1 MAEVATEPAWLSER
15 RQQGRL
21 SRAEPAPPR
30 PEGEGLGIHRPL
42 RARARLLRG
51 RPTPRPTIERRR
63 GRDACCRWPR
73 RVESP
78 RRAARG
84 AARLAGPGRGPLRR
98 PQRGGLA
105 RRRARPRARAASGST
120 EPIRIEVPLDAR
132 RRRGR
137 LAHPDRAR
145 GGRRGRG
152 LGALVLARRR
162 GRRAAQ
168 LGGRAAA
175 SARRA
180 TLRYVSTQDISEKAW
195 IFATQ
200 RAEVERDG
208 RLDWAALGFGSARG
222 KVRMETKLAGPGSE
236 ARVTGGY
243 AGGARPA
250 PRLRH
255 DPGAR
260 GAEHQLRPRL
270 PRRPR
275 RRLDR
280 GLARD
285 DQGRP
290 RRPADRRL
298 PGEPQPAAL
307 HRGPRRRDPRPRDR
321 RRRRPLHPRRGD
333 RPGRHAS
340 SSST

>member
-1 MAEVATEPAWLSER
+1 MAEVATEPAWLEER
-15 RQQGRL
+15 RQRGASLAESLPLPDQKSKGWEFTDLSGLDLDSYEAGRRRRRD
-21 SRAEPAPPR
+21 RAAP
-30 PEGEGLGIHRPL
+30 
-42 RARARLLRG
+42 RAR
-51 RPTPRPTIERRR
+51 PSS
-63 GRDACCRWPR
+63 RWPR
-73 RVESP
+73 RSTPTRSCCDE
-78 RRAARG
+78 
-84 AARLAGPGRGPLRR
+84 RLGSLVADRGPLRR

-105 RRRARPRARAASGST
+105 RRRAGPRARAACRLTSRSGSRSRST
-120 EPIRIEVPLDAR
+120 RDGAR
-132 RRRGR
+132 AQ

-145 GGRRGRG
+145 GGRRSRG

-168 LGGRAAA
+168 LGGRAERRPGGDAA
-175 SARRA
+175 LRQHPGHLREGLDLRHPARPGRARRPPRLGRA
-180 TLRYVSTQDISEKAW
+180 RLRLGPRQGA
-195 IFATQ
+195 
-200 RAEVERDG
+200 DG
-208 RLDWAALGFGSARG
+208 DQARRPRLRG
-222 KVRMETKLAGPGSE
+222 AGHRRLRRRP
-236 ARVTGGY
+236 
-243 AGGARPA
+243 RPA

-255 DPGAR
+255 HPGAR

-307 HRGPRRRDPRPRDR
+307 APRPTPTRSPASRSSPTTSAAPTPRRSPRSTRT
-321 RRRRPLHPRRGD
+321 
-333 RPGRHAS
+333 